1 MKMIRSLACATLATA
16 LLAAIPALAQ
26 TSSTMTGMDCAEA
39 SMKAANDSMMKMTD
53 AGKKM
58 AVMKEMDMAKDMMAK
73 KDEKGCSA
81 QLHKAMGMM
90 TNMDMKGMDMK
101 GMDMKMMAPDLSD
114 SASTKGYK
122 AAMMKMMD
130 GMPMMKFTGDADLD
144 FMIHMRPHHQLAVD
158 MAKVDLANGKDA
170 EVKKLAQDIITAQ
183 EKEIA
188 VIDAWLKAKGK

>member
-1 MKMIRSLACATLATA
+1 MIRPLVCVALSTT
-16 LLAAIPALAQ
+16 LLAAIPAFAQ
-26 TSSTMTGMDCAEA
+26 PSGTMAGMTCSEA
-39 SMKAANDSMMKMTD
+39 SMKAAHDSMMTMTD

-58 AVMKEMDMAKDMMAK
+58 AVTKEMDMAKDLMAK

-90 TNMDMKGMDMK
+90 TGMDMK
-101 GMDMKMMAPDLSD
+101 GMDMKMMGPDPSD

-122 AAMMKMMD
+122 AAMMKMMSS
-130 GMPMMKFTGDADLD
+130 MPMMKFTGDADLD
-144 FMIHMRPHHQLAVD
+144 FMVHMRPHHQLAVD

-170 EVKKLAQDIITAQ
+170 EIKKLAQDIITTQ